1 MHRTTDASNTPAKP
15 PARPVFLQRSKPLT
29 VPSVMQQAKGRLII
43 DADGCVLLKEPSV
56 SLLIIWPP
64 QTSVRPGSSFAVDI
78 GATTV
83 KIGDTIM
90 IGGSGSGPV
99 ALTSYGKVRVPEPC
113 KQYGSFIV
121 DDGGVTLIAGER

>member
-1 MHRTTDASNTPAKP
+1 MHRTTDASNTPTQP
-15 PARPVFLQRSKPLT
+15 PPRPAFLQRSNPLT

-43 DADGCVLLKEPSV
+43 DADGCILLKETSV

-64 QTSVRPGSSFAVDI
+64 QASIRPGGFSTVDI
-78 GATTV
+78 GQTTV

-90 IGGSGSGPV
+90 LGGSGSGPV
-99 ALTSYGKVRVPEPC
+99 AFTSFGTVRVPKPC

-121 DDGGVTLIAGER
+121 DDNGVTFISGE